1 MGDLIKIILKDLKV
15 ELLDKFD
22 SNFSR
27 GAFFGKKWKP
37 RRDGIPTHLNNT
49 GTLRRSIRASISR
62 NAITFSS
69 STPYSAIHNEGG
81 TISVTAKMKRY
92 FWAMF
97 KKTGRKEYK
106 AMALLKV
113 GTKINIPQRRF
124 LGPFNGL
131 DKTIERTAKHAI
143 QQELQKIATKTKN

>member
-49 GTLRRSIRASISR
+49 GTLRRSISAKVHGHSL
-62 NAITFSS
+62 TFTS
-69 STPYSAIHNEGG
+69 STPYSAIHNDGG
-81 TISVTAKMKRY
+81 IIYVRPHHRHFWCKVDGKR
-92 FWAMF
+92 
-97 KKTGRKEYK
+97 KKVRKQVKSYNYRMPK
-106 AMALLKV
+106 R
-113 GTKINIPQRRF
+113 QF
-124 LGPFNGL
+124 LGAYPGI
-131 DKTIERTAKHAI
+131 DKTIERAAKHAI

>member
-1 MGDLIKIILKDLKV
+1 MPNNLLQNILSDLRVDLT
-15 ELLDKFD
+15 DHFD

-27 GAFFGKKWKP
+27 GAFFGKKWKS

-81 TISVTAKMKRY
+81 TITVTTQMKRY
-92 FWAMF
+92 FWARYR
-97 KKTGRKEYK
+97 KTGRKAYK
-106 AMALLKV
+106 AMALLK
-113 GTKINIPQRRF
+113 GGAKIIYY
-124 LGPFNGL
+124 
-131 DKTIERTAKHAI
+131 
-143 QQELQKIATKTKN
+143 